1 MRKFILAFLVVV
13 LIVMLGVTY
22 VLKQFQQTAD
32 LSYSK
37 LQSVQSTVVYDK
49 NDRKI
54 DELYKTVPRQN
65 VSSNEIPDYV
75 KMAFVAT
82 EDRRFY
88 KHFGIDLQG
97 IGRALFKNI
106 VTMSK
111 AEGASTITQ
120 QLARNLYLSSDKT
133 IKRKVDEMFLSLGLE
148 RQFTKDQILEL
159 YLNQIYF
166 GSGVYGIGAASQIYF
181 NKPVSDLTVG
191 EAALLAGLPK
201 APSTYSPSNSTEKA
215 TARRNVVLKLMH
227 DQNVISDTQ
236 YQQALNERVVE
247 PSIPVKKPNSN
258 QAFIDYVIKEA
269 AQQYGVSADDLY
281 KGGYAIYTDLDPNL
295 QESINNSVA
304 NHTFRDDAINSK
316 VEVGISAVNPK
327 TGGIS
332 AMYGGR
338 SYERNGLNRATSG
351 YQLGSAI
358 KPLAVYGPA
367 LETGDYTPT
376 SLLSDE
382 RQDFGGGYSPKNAE
396 GEYQKHVTM
405 REALT
410 RSLNVPAVWLLKQI
424 GIDTSAKFMEKAG
437 LPLED
442 DDKSKLGLALGGTTT
457 TFSPL
462 QLAQGYTTF
471 ANKGVMTKPYAIRK
485 IEMRD
490 GEVKKPDIQT
500 ERVMSEDNADTMT
513 SMLQDVIEKSHGT
526 GINARSSRDAAG
538 KTGTTN
544 DVKDAWFVGYTDD
557 AVVSIHAGFDNANS
571 TQTTKYLS
579 GGGGQDPATLFSSI
593 MNNW

>member
-166 GSGVYGIGAASQIYF
+166 GSGVYGIGAASQLYF

-236 YQQALNERVVE
+236 YQQALNERVIK
-247 PSIPVKKPNSN
+247 PSIPVKK
-258 QAFIDYVIKEA
+258 
-269 AQQYGVSADDLY
+269 
-281 KGGYAIYTDLDPNL
+281 
-295 QESINNSVA
+295 
-304 NHTFRDDAINSK
+304 
-316 VEVGISAVNPK
+316 
-327 TGGIS
+327 
-332 AMYGGR
+332 
-338 SYERNGLNRATSG
+338 
-351 YQLGSAI
+351 
-358 KPLAVYGPA
+358 
-367 LETGDYTPT
+367 
-376 SLLSDE
+376 
-382 RQDFGGGYSPKNAE
+382 
-396 GEYQKHVTM
+396 
-405 REALT
+405 
-410 RSLNVPAVWLLKQI
+410 
-424 GIDTSAKFMEKAG
+424 
-437 LPLED
+437 
-442 DDKSKLGLALGGTTT
+442 
-457 TFSPL
+457 
-462 QLAQGYTTF
+462 
-471 ANKGVMTKPYAIRK
+471 TK
-485 IEMRD
+485 
-490 GEVKKPDIQT
+490 
-500 ERVMSEDNADTMT
+500 
-513 SMLQDVIEKSHGT
+513 
-526 GINARSSRDAAG
+526 
-538 KTGTTN
+538 
-544 DVKDAWFVGYTDD
+544 
-557 AVVSIHAGFDNANS
+557 
-571 TQTTKYLS
+571 
-579 GGGGQDPATLFSSI
+579 
-593 MNNW
+593 